1 MIVRARAEVRTL
13 GNGHSAANRDGA
25 QVIHQRMLADRA
37 PVADRQVPWEVNYGR
52 LVDVDATPDVR
63 TKQPQQPPPPAE
75 GDARAE
81 TEQQLAP
88 TPEHATNELRARI
101 FASRAVLC
109 DVEVAHPSTTVD
121 GTAPPKSTHAYTSRI
136 CRAMDGHDRCSRTYV
151 APRSP
156 IACLC
161 SGLML
166 IASRSAASIASTE
179 ISVHQPHCR
188 SLSTDHGAPFV
199 VITGS
204 PAAMASATTMPKF
217 SLCVGNTN
225 RSDSA

>member
-88 TPEHATNELRARI
+88 TPQHTPEQLS
-101 FASRAVLC
+101 SRVLPGRSIRLNRQI
-109 DVEVAHPSTTVD
+109 AHDTCTVD
-121 GTAPPKSTHAYTSRI
+121 GGVPPKSTHSYTSRI
-136 CRAMDGHDRCSRTYV
+136 CRAMYGHDSCSRTYV

-188 SLSTDHGAPFV
+188 SLSTDHGAPSV